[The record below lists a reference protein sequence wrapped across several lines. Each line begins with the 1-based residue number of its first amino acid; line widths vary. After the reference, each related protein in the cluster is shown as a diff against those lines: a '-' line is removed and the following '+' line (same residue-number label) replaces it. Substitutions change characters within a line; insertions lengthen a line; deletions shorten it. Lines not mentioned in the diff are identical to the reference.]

1 MPSSVPDRDNFM
13 ATLGVV
19 HLVFSIIAIG
29 AGAVVVMN
37 AKGTRRHRTFG
48 HIYATSMV
56 GVIATAFSIY
66 DLTGN
71 FGPFHVAASLSAVTL
86 SAGLYFVLARRPKYN
101 WIEWHAH
108 WMSWSYIGL
117 IAALIAESLTRFI
130 MPRVALLLE
139 EHELWNV
146 FWSIVVVSALGTFV
160 VGWWLVNRKLP
171 QALGMVSGPNS

>member
-1 MPSSVPDRDNFM
+1 MD
-13 ATLGVV
+13 TLGVV

-29 AGAVVVMN
+29 VGAVVVMN
-37 AKGTRRHRTFG
+37 AKGTRWHRTFG

-66 DLTGN
+66 DLTGK

-101 WIEWHAH
+101 WIEWHAQ

-117 IAALIAESLTRFI
+117 MAALTAESLTRFI
-130 MPRVALLLE
+130 MPRTAPWLE
-139 EHELWNV
+139 ERELWSV
-146 FWSIVVVSALGTFV
+146 FWSTVVVVSLVTFA
-160 VGWWLVNRKLP
+160 VGWWLVKTKLP
-171 QALGMVSGPNS
+171 QALGTVSGPNS

>member
-1 MPSSVPDRDNFM
+1 MD
-13 ATLGVV
+13 TLGVV

-29 AGAVVVMN
+29 AGALVVMN
-37 AKGTRRHRTFG
+37 AKGTRWHRTFG

-56 GVIATAFSIY
+56 GVIVTAFSIY

-71 FGPFHVAASLSAVTL
+71 FGSFHVAASLSAVTL

-139 EHELWNV
+139 EHELRNV
-146 FWSIVVVSALGTFV
+146 FWSIVVVSALGTFAF
-160 VGWWLVNRKLP
+160 GWWLVRTKLP
-171 QALGMVSGPNS
+171 QALGTVSGPNS

>member
-1 MPSSVPDRDNFM
+1 MD
-13 ATLGVV
+13 TLGVV

-29 AGAVVVMN
+29 AGALVVMN
-37 AKGTRRHRTFG
+37 AKGTRWHRTFG

-56 GVIATAFSIY
+56 GVIVTAFSIY

-139 EHELWNV
+139 EHELRNV
-146 FWSIVVVSALGTFV
+146 FWSIVVVSALGTFAF
-160 VGWWLVNRKLP
+160 GWWLVRTKLP
-171 QALGMVSGPNS
+171 QTLGTVSGPNS

>member
-1 MPSSVPDRDNFM
+1 MS
-13 ATLGVV
+13 TLGSV
-19 HLVFSIIAIG
+19 HVAFSLISIG
-29 AGAVVVMN
+29 AGALVLMN

-56 GVIATAFSIY
+56 GVIVTAFSIY

-71 FGPFHVAASLSAVTL
+71 VGPFHVAASLSAVSL
-86 SAGLYFVLARRPKYN
+86 SAGLYFVLAQRPKYN

-146 FWSIVVVSALGTFV
+146 FWSIVVVSALGTFA
-160 VGWWLVNRKLP
+160 VGWWLVKTKLP
-171 QALGMVSGPNS
+171 QALGTVSGPKS

>member
-1 MPSSVPDRDNFM
+1 MN
-13 ATLGVV
+13 TLGTV
-19 HLVFSIIAIG
+19 HMIFSLIAIG
-29 AGAVVVMN
+29 AGAAVVMN
-37 AKGTRRHRTFG
+37 AKGTRWHRTLG

-56 GVIATAFSIY
+56 GVIVTAFSIY

-117 IAALIAESLTRFI
+117 IAALAAESLTRFV
-130 MPRVALLLE
+130 MPRAAPLLE
-139 EHELWNV
+139 ELALWSV
-146 FWSIVVVSALGTFV
+146 FWGLVILASFGVIA
-160 VGWWLVNRKLP
+160 VGWWLINRKLP
-171 QALGMVSGPNS
+171 RALDTVSGPNS

>member
-1 MPSSVPDRDNFM
+1 MDI
-13 ATLGVV
+13 LGVV

-29 AGAVVVMN
+29 AGAMVVMN
-37 AKGTRRHRTFG
+37 AKGTRWHRTFG

-56 GVIATAFSIY
+56 GVVATAFSIY

-71 FGPFHVAASLSAVTL
+71 FGPFHVAASLSAVSL
-86 SAGLYFVLARRPKYN
+86 SAGLYFVLARRPKYD

-108 WMSWSYIGL
+108 FMSWSYIGL

-130 MPRVALLLE
+130 MPRVAPLLE

-146 FWSIVVVSALGTFV
+146 FWSIVVVSALGTFA
-160 VGWWLVNRKLP
+160 VGWWVIKTKLP
-171 QALGMVSGPNS
+171 QALVTVSDPNS

>member
-1 MPSSVPDRDNFM
+1 MD
-13 ATLGVV
+13 TLGVV
-19 HLVFSIIAIG
+19 HLVSSIIAIG
-29 AGAVVVMN
+29 AGALVVMN
-37 AKGTRRHRTFG
+37 AKGTRWHRTFG

-56 GVIATAFSIY
+56 GVIVTAFSIY

-71 FGPFHVAASLSAVTL
+71 FGSFHVAASLSAVTL

-139 EHELWNV
+139 EHELRNV
-146 FWSIVVVSALGTFV
+146 FWSIVVVSALGTFAF
-160 VGWWLVNRKLP
+160 GWWLVRTKLP
-171 QALGMVSGPNS
+171 QALGTVSGPNS

>member
-1 MPSSVPDRDNFM
+1 MN
-13 ATLGVV
+13 TLGTV
-19 HLVFSIIAIG
+19 HMIFSLIAIG
-29 AGAVVVMN
+29 AGALVLTN
-37 AKGTRRHRTFG
+37 TKGTRRHRTFG

-86 SAGLYFVLARRPKYN
+86 AAGLYFVLARRPKYN

-171 QALGMVSGPNS
+171 QALGTVSGPNS

>member
-1 MPSSVPDRDNFM
+1 MD
-13 ATLGVV
+13 TLGVV
-19 HLVFSIIAIG
+19 HLVFSIITIG

-37 AKGTRRHRTFG
+37 AKGTRWHRTFG

-71 FGPFHVAASLSAVTL
+71 FGPFHVAASLSAVSL
-86 SAGLYFVLARRPKYN
+86 SGGFYSVLARRPKYN
-101 WIEWHAH
+101 WIEWHAQ

-146 FWSIVVVSALGTFV
+146 FWSIVVVSALGTFA
-160 VGWWLVNRKLP
+160 VGWWVIKTKLP
-171 QALGMVSGPNS
+171 QALGTVSGPNS